1 MRNVC
6 AYCLALGLAVGLVG
20 CALTGPT
27 ANPYVTLQQRQARDT
42 FTAQQLNDQGLAA
55 IEKQDYAAAEAAFR
69 SALEADVFYPAAHN
83 NLGLALL
90 EQGRI
95 YESAWEFQYA
105 AKLMPKSAQPRHN
118 LGTLMERVGHLDEA
132 EKFYSEALSIE
143 PENVEIMGHLAR
155 VYLKADRRDETVR
168 ELLRKVAMRA
178 DHGSWDRWARQ
189 WLIKLDE

>member
-1 MRNVC
+1 MGNVC
-6 AYCLALGLAVGLVG
+6 ANCLALGLAVGPVG
-20 CALTGPT
+20 CALTGP
-27 ANPYVTLQQRQARDT
+27 ASNPYATLQQHQARDT
-42 FTAQQLNDQGLAA
+42 YAAQHHNDKGLEA
-55 IEKQDYAAAEAAFR
+55 IQKQDYTAAEAAFR
-69 SALEADVFYPAAHN
+69 AALEADVFYPAAHN

-168 ELLRKVAMRA
+168 ELLRKLALRA
-178 DHGSWDRWARQ
+178 DRGTWDRWARQ
-189 WLIKLDE
+189 WLIRLEE